1 MKAAD
6 YTIRGMHCA
15 ACAASVERVV
25 SRLDGVDA
33 VSVNLTTERMR
44 VRGGAFTSEAV
55 LKAVE
60 KAGFSAE
67 EYVYSEKADKA
78 ERARKESELRSQRRR
93 STVALVFAVPLF
105 YLSMAPMIGLWTP
118 VSMETH
124 PLLYAL
130 LQILFL
136 LPILV
141 SGSGFYTRG
150 YKALFLLHPNMDS
163 LVAVGTTAAV
173 LFSTWSLFRLI
184 GGDASAAHDMYWES
198 AGVIIAL
205 VMLGKLLEARSK
217 RRTFDAVERMMELAP
232 DEATLIQSDGTQ
244 KRVPASLLMKGD
256 LVLVRPG
263 ERIAADGEAAQGGAS
278 VDESML
284 TGESIPVDKHIGD
297 PVTGGSVNGS
307 VPFTFRVERTGAD
320 TTLSQMIRMVEEAQG
335 AKAPIARLADKISA
349 VFVPVVFGIA
359 LLAAAIW
366 LIAGEPVSF
375 ALTVFVSVLVIACP
389 CALGLATPTAVM
401 VGTGAAASHG
411 MLVKSGE
418 ALETL
423 SRVRAVAFDKTGTLT
438 RGEPK
443 VTSLYAADGDENN
456 LLSLL
461 AGIESYSEHPLAKAI
476 LELAQQRG
484 AKAASVQD
492 VRAEAGFG
500 MRGILDGETLLAGNE
515 AFLRRG
521 GVAVPADVNA
531 RFPGKTLVHLA
542 GGSAY
547 LGAAAIADVVRPEAK
562 RALDRLKESGVHVAM
577 ITGDREDVAIAIGAE
592 VGVNDVLSEVRPEH
606 KAEAVKK
613 LKETYGFVAMVGD
626 GVNDAPALATADVG
640 IAVGAGTDVALSS
653 ADVVLMRSDLGGV
666 ADALEVGRLTLR
678 DIRQNLFWAFF
689 YNVVGIP
696 VAAGLLFAFGGPLL
710 SPMIAALAMSLSSV
724 TVVSNA
730 LRLKPRVSRTIF
742 KNTENGGNKA

>member
-1 MKAAD
+1 
-6 YTIRGMHCA
+6 MHCA

-44 VRGGAFTSEAV
+44 VRGDVFTTESV

-67 EYVYSEKADKA
+67 KYVYSEKADKA
-78 ERARKESELRSQRRR
+78 ERARKESELRSQRRHAI
-93 STVALVFAVPLF
+93 VALVFAAPLF

-118 VSMETH
+118 VSMETQ

-136 LPILV
+136 FPVLV

-263 ERIAADGEAAQGGAS
+263 ERIAADGEATQGGAS

-423 SRVRAVAFDKTGTLT
+423 SHVRAIAFDKTGTLT

-443 VTSLYAADGDENN
+443 VTSLYAANGDEGK

-484 AKAASVQD
+484 AKAAPVQD

-500 MRGILDGETLLAGNE
+500 MRGTLDGETLLAGNE
-515 AFLRRG
+515 AFLRLS

-542 GGSAY
+542 SGNDY

-562 RALDRLKESGVHVAM
+562 RALERLKESGVHVAM
-577 ITGDREDVAIAIGAE
+577 ITGDREDVANVIGAE
-592 VGVNDVLSEVRPEH
+592 VGVNDVLAEVRPEH

-742 KNTENGGNKA
+742 KNTENDAVKA

>member
-1 MKAAD
+1 MKASD

-25 SRLDGVDA
+25 SRVNGVDA
-33 VSVNLTTERMR
+33 ASVNLATERMR
-44 VRGGAFTSEAV
+44 VRGESFDSAEV
-55 LKAVE
+55 IRAVE
-60 KAGFSAE
+60 KAGFTAE
-67 EYVYSEKADKA
+67 EYVFSDAADKT
-78 ERARKESELRSQRRR
+78 ERVRKENEIRSQRMRAI
-93 STVALVFAVPLF
+93 VALAFAAPLF
-105 YLSMAPMIGLWTP
+105 YLSMAPMSGLWSP
-118 VSMETH
+118 VSMDAH
-124 PLLYAL
+124 PVLYAF

-136 LPILV
+136 VPVLV
-141 SGSGFYTRG
+141 SGFGFYTRG
-150 YKALFLLHPNMDS
+150 YKALFLLRPNMDS
-163 LVAVGTTAAV
+163 LVAVGTSAAI
-173 LFSTWSLFRLI
+173 LFSAWSFVRLLN
-184 GGDASAAHDMYWES
+184 GDASAAHDMYWES
-198 AGVIIAL
+198 AGVIVAL

-232 DEATLIQSDGTQ
+232 DEATILLGDGSQ
-244 KRVPASLLMKGD
+244 KRVPASLLMKDD

-263 ERIAADGEAAQGGAS
+263 ERIAADGEAVQGGAS

-284 TGESIPVDKHIGD
+284 TGESIPVDKRVGD

-335 AKAPIARLADKISA
+335 AKAPIARLADQISA
-349 VFVPVVFGIA
+349 VFVPAVFGAA
-359 LLAAAIW
+359 LLSAAIW
-366 LIAGEPVSF
+366 LIAGESVSF

-401 VGTGAAASHG
+401 VGTGAAATHG
-411 MLVKSGE
+411 MLIKSGE

-443 VTSLYAADGDENN
+443 VTALFASDGDEVH

-476 LELAQQRG
+476 LALSHERNI
-484 AKAASVQD
+484 KAAEVLEA
-492 VRAEAGFG
+492 RAEAGFG
-500 MRGILDGETLLAGNE
+500 MRGTLEGETLMAGNE
-515 AFLRRG
+515 AFLRRA
-521 GVAVPADVNA
+521 GVTVPADVNT
-531 RFPGKTLVHLA
+531 RFPGKTLVHLVR
-542 GGSAY
+542 GKTY
-547 LGAAAIADVVRPEAK
+547 LGAAAVADVVRPEAK
-562 RALDRLKESGVHVAM
+562 RTLERLKNDGVHVVM
-577 ITGDREDVAIAIGAE
+577 ITGDREDVARTIGAE
-592 VGVNDVLSEVRPEH
+592 VGVSDVLSEVRPEN

-613 LKETYGFVAMVGD
+613 LKEQYGFVAMVGD

-653 ADVVLMRSDLGGV
+653 ADVVLMRSDLVGV
-666 ADALEVGRLTLR
+666 ADALTIGRLTLGT
-678 DIRQNLFWAFF
+678 IRQNLFWAFF
-689 YNVVGIP
+689 YNVIGVP

-724 TVVSNA
+724 TVVTNA
-730 LRLKPRVSRTIF
+730 LRLKPRVNRAVF
-742 KNTENGGNKA
+742 KNTETGA